1 MSNNVSNSLLS
12 VIEDLQSDGNEKIE
26 FMADSLADVVFYL
39 IKMRGSIG
47 VEDSL
52 PIDKFLNDLGFVRE
66 SILSLK
72 KQED

>member
-1 MSNNVSNSLLS
+1 MSYKVSNSLLS
-12 VIEDLQSDGNEKIE
+12 VLEDLQSDGNEKIE
-26 FMADSLADVVFYL
+26 FMADSLAEVVFYL
-39 IKMRGSIG
+39 IKVRGSIG